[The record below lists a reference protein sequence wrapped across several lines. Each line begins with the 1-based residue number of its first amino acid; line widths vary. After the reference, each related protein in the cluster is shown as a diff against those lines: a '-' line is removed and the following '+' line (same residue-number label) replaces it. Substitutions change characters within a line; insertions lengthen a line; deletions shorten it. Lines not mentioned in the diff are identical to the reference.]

1 MQAARGASLTS
12 ERTDPGTTS
21 PHRASRTVCL
31 LLVAG
36 LGVLGLVADQVTK
49 HLAVQHLGGHPV
61 ALAGGLLHLTLA
73 RNAGAA
79 FSTGTSYTA
88 VISVVAIVAAVV
100 VVVLAFRVRNRWWAA
115 ALGLLLAGVLGNL
128 VDRLF
133 RAPGPLRGHVVDF
146 LQLPHW
152 PIFNVAD
159 ICINVAALLIL
170 VQVVRGVR
178 FDGTRHHGRA

>member
-1 MQAARGASLTS
+1 
-12 ERTDPGTTS
+12 
-21 PHRASRTVCL
+21 
-31 LLVAG
+31 
-36 LGVLGLVADQVTK
+36 VLGAVGLVLDQVTK
-49 HLAVQHLGGHPV
+49 HLAVEHLADHRV
-61 ALAGGLLHLTLA
+61 SLVDGLLHLTLA

-88 VISVVAIVAAVV
+88 AISVVAIVAAVV
-100 VVVLAFRVRNRWWAA
+100 VVVLTLRVRSRWWAT

-128 VDRLF
+128 GDRLF
-133 RAPGPLRGHVVDF
+133 RPPAPLRGHVVDF

-170 VQVVRGVR
+170 LQVVRGVR
-178 FDGTRHHGRA
+178 LDGTHHHRGA

>member
-12 ERTDPGTTS
+12 ERTDPGTS
-21 PHRASRTVCL
+21 PPAQAPRTLCVL
-31 LLVAG
+31 LLVG
-36 LGVLGLVADQVTK
+36 LAALGLVVDQVTK
-49 HLAVQHLGGHPV
+49 HLAVQHLGDHAI
-61 ALAGGLLHLTLA
+61 ALAGGMLHLTLA

-100 VVVLAFRVRNRWWAA
+100 VVVLAFRVRNRLWAA

-128 VDRLF
+128 GDRIF
-133 RAPGPLRGHVVDF
+133 REPGPLRGHVVDF

-152 PIFNVAD
+152 PVFNVAD
-159 ICINVAALLIL
+159 ICINLAALLIL
-170 VQVVRGVR
+170 VQVVRGIR
-178 FDGTRHHGRA
+178 LDGTRHHGDR